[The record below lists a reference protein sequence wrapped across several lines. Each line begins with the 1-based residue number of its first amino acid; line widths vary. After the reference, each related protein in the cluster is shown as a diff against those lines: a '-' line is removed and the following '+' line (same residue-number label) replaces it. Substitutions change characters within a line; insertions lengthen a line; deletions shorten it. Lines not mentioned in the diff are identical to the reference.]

1 MLDRARYRLSTV
13 ITGLISHERRL
24 TQRIVEL
31 ARDPLS
37 YFGNLVSPP
46 PRHKKEPRMQKPG
59 GGRPHVTTSFMM
71 QVKEH
76 RAFTLETMA
85 NHSSPTEFLQEIRQ
99 MVTQLK
105 SYLLQSTELQ
115 AMLEPQHQY
124 TPDKMGKIQVDSLA
138 VF

>member
-1 MLDRARYRLSTV
+1 
-13 ITGLISHERRL
+13 
-24 TQRIVEL
+24 
-31 ARDPLS
+31 
-37 YFGNLVSPP
+37 
-46 PRHKKEPRMQKPG
+46 
-59 GGRPHVTTSFMM
+59 MM

-85 NHSSPTEFLQEIRQ
+85 NHSSPTELLQEIRQ

-124 TPDKMGKIQVDSLA
+124 TLDKMGKIRVESLA
-138 VF
+138 VFLIYYPNFIHWTFKLDGDWCRLID

>member
-1 MLDRARYRLSTV
+1 M
-13 ITGLISHERRL
+13 
-24 TQRIVEL
+24 
-31 ARDPLS
+31 
-37 YFGNLVSPP
+37 
-46 PRHKKEPRMQKPG
+46 
-59 GGRPHVTTSFMM
+59 TSFMM

-85 NHSSPTEFLQEIRQ
+85 NHSSPTELLQEIRQ

-124 TPDKMGKIQVDSLA
+124 TPDKMGKIRVDSLA
-138 VF
+138 VFMERVLSGCLKVQCMKKPSSHNTWWCKMAANKE